1 MSLRQKY
8 LKILSEIMPAGA
20 VGISLLLGST
30 APGDANQRPIDSQP
44 AASDLSS
51 VSDGSPP
58 FAMRSPMLPGP
69 SPTRGKANSSLPGAI
84 GGATAGGG
92 MADGEIGAMGGAMA
106 VGTIGGIIGEAI
118 RGAGSASA
126 ASQV

>member
-30 APGDANQRPIDSQP
+30 APGDAHQHPTRSQP

-51 VSDGSPP
+51 VSERLHS
-58 FAMRSPMLPGP
+58 
-69 SPTRGKANSSLPGAI
+69 
-84 GGATAGGG
+84 
-92 MADGEIGAMGGAMA
+92 
-106 VGTIGGIIGEAI
+106 
-118 RGAGSASA
+118 
-126 ASQV
+126 